1 MNRRKHRF
9 HRINKN
15 KIITL
20 AALSS
25 FAVGIIILV
34 TGMTF
39 YKYRIS
45 ELGLAD
51 SISHQEYTNH
61 YVMISEQA
69 DEPFWEAIYQGAL
82 DRGKEEDAY
91 IEKLGSDLSVSY
103 SIENLMEI
111 AIASKVDGIILEPN
125 GEEAVTELINKA
137 DREGIPVITVLK
149 DEPLSGRKSFVG
161 INPYNQG
168 QAYGEQ
174 ILEVVK
180 ENKNHVIVLLNSDSK
195 DTSKNILY
203 AGIWDAV
210 GDHNVLLEAAKINRQ
225 SAFGSEE
232 DIRKIIM
239 DTVNPPDVFVCLT
252 AVDTLCAYQAVVDYN
267 KVGEIEII
275 GYFDSELIVRAIEKE
290 IIHSTMTIDAKQV
303 GACCVDALTEYR
315 EKLRVSNYF
324 PVDITIINQKN
335 IEKYLKKYGSE
346 GIE

>member
-1 MNRRKHRF
+1 MPVEINGIQCYNLVENKIINRMAILIEVLVMRRRKHGF

-20 AALSS
+20 AAFSS

-69 DEPFWEAIYQGAL
+69 DEPFWEAIYLGAL

-91 IEKLGSDLSVSY
+91 IEKFGSDLSVSY

-137 DREGIPVITVLK
+137 DQEGIPVITVLK

-161 INPYNQG
+161 INRYNQG

-195 DTSKNILY
+195 DTGKNILY
-203 AGIWDAV
+203 AGIRDAV

-252 AVDTLCAYQAVVDYN
+252 AVDTLCANQAV
-267 KVGEIEII
+267 KP
-275 GYFDSELIVRAIEKE
+275 
-290 IIHSTMTIDAKQV
+290 Q
-303 GACCVDALTEYR
+303 
-315 EKLRVSNYF
+315 
-324 PVDITIINQKN
+324 
-335 IEKYLKKYGSE
+335 
-346 GIE
+346 